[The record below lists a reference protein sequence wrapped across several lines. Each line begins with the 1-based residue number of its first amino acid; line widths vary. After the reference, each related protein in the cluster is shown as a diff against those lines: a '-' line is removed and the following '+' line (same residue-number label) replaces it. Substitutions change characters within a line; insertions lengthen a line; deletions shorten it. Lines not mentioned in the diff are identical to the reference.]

1 MDTSRRQFLVGLA
14 SGLILPKFYDWTRNY
29 VERTGEA
36 PLMKVKDPQIV
47 LRANSYVYE
56 MEHYTLFEGEIET
69 SIPDFTFMSWREFA
83 DEYLGDS
90 EGCKKYNSYFEL
102 QMF

>member
-36 PLMKVKDPQIV
+36 PLMKLKVSLLNV
-47 LRANSYVYE
+47 V
-56 MEHYTLFEGEIET
+56 
-69 SIPDFTFMSWREFA
+69 
-83 DEYLGDS
+83 S
-90 EGCKKYNSYFEL
+90 ESSV
-102 QMF
+102 

>member
-36 PLMKVKDPQIV
+36 PLMKVKDPQII
-47 LRANSYVYE
+47 LKANISIELFIQLMLEVVVY
-56 MEHYTLFEGEIET
+56 GEI
-69 SIPDFTFMSWREFA
+69 IV
-83 DEYLGDS
+83 
-90 EGCKKYNSYFEL
+90 
-102 QMF
+102 MFYYKIY